1 MRASY
6 LRYDSRVAGDP
17 RASALRTVHKGV
29 AAVDEVL
36 RVFLPLVESRGE
48 HRIACGEGCS
58 ACCAN
63 YVRCSVPEALAVA
76 DWLREPAQA
85 ELRARFEAKLPAWR
99 ERAGGD
105 AAALDAHMDAHA
117 GERPA
122 GRAWDQYQQMTVA
135 YARKRNMCPF
145 NEAGRCEIYPVR
157 PLICRAVYVV
167 DTADNCLPDRAPP
180 AIVSH
185 PALEEAFRAA
195 TVACAKASERLGQG
209 AAPRAIPEAVAAAL
223 AE

>member
-1 MRASY
+1 MGASY
-6 LRYDSRVAGDP
+6 LRYDSRVATDP
-17 RASALRTVHKGV
+17 RQSALRTVQKGV

-48 HRIACGEGCS
+48 HRIACGEGCA

-85 ELRARFEAKLPAWR
+85 EVRARFEAKLPAWR

-105 AAALDAHMDAHA
+105 VAALDAHMDAHA
-117 GERPA
+117 GGERA
-122 GRAWDQYQQMTVA
+122 GRAWDEYQQMTVA

-167 DTADNCLPDRAPP
+167 GTADNCLPDRGAP

-195 TVACAKASERLGQG
+195 THACAQASARMGEG
-209 AAPRAIPEAVAAAL
+209 AQPRAIAEAVAAAL
-223 AE
+223 EG